1 MEQEKYKEMLGVV
14 MENTKVR
21 EIKKE
26 PECLEVHSS
35 PKRYKR
41 LYQEYRNKAT
51 ILAKKLWHKN
61 VVISFL
67 VTYLLFSK
75 GWIIVSTLFGTVM
88 VGISLVILIYQ
99 MLKEWDNM

>member
-1 MEQEKYKEMLGVV
+1 ME
-14 MENTKVR
+14 VR

-35 PKRYKR
+35 PKHYKR

-67 VTYLLFSK
+67 ITYLLFSK
-75 GWIIVSTLFGTVM
+75 GWIIVSTLFDGRNKFSNSHLSAVKGM
-88 VGISLVILIYQ
+88 GQHVEEMY
-99 MLKEWDNM
+99 

>member
-1 MEQEKYKEMLGVV
+1 ME
-14 MENTKVR
+14 VR

-51 ILAKKLWHKN
+51 ILAKN
-61 VVISFL
+61 
-67 VTYLLFSK
+67 Y
-75 GWIIVSTLFGTVM
+75 GTRM
-88 VGISLVILIYQ
+88 LSLVF
-99 MLKEWDNM
+99 